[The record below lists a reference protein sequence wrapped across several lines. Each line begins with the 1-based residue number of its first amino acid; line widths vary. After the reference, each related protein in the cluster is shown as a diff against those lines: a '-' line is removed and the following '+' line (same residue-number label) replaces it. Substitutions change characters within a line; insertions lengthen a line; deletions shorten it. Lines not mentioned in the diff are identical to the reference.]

1 MSLIVVPKVITKE
14 KLKKKKYIKR
24 NERGNKI
31 VNQGEKNQLQ
41 KKAVIEELM
50 GKMVSDTQKTR
61 SKISEGLHSKVI
73 VITLNISGLKGWIK
87 WQQMNEW
94 I

>member
-1 MSLIVVPKVITKE
+1 
-14 KLKKKKYIKR
+14 
-24 NERGNKI
+24 
-31 VNQGEKNQLQ
+31 
-41 KKAVIEELM
+41 M
-50 GKMVSDTQKTR
+50 GKMVSNTQKTR

>member
-1 MSLIVVPKVITKE
+1 
-14 KLKKKKYIKR
+14 
-24 NERGNKI
+24 
-31 VNQGEKNQLQ
+31 
-41 KKAVIEELM
+41 M

-61 SKISEGLHSKVI
+61 RKISEGLHSKVI